1 MMKRKILSMLIAAV
15 MLTAAACSEKNEN
28 GASSADSGKTGV
40 QSDMIYFSGT
50 ASVYNGGFIY
60 KLGIDSPTYFL
71 DLNTQE
77 KSALCAVPNC
87 THRISGCLAQQ
98 AGDKP
103 VFYNDSIYYFI
114 SSYGYEEVPEGHKFY
129 MKSTLY
135 KARLDSSEAEKV
147 IEFNDCVPTDGGG
160 IVLDGNTIWFIGD
173 DKSPIPEN
181 VYDDTWIS
189 ESDTPGSHF
198 VCSIN
203 LDTGEYKNFGSITD
217 EDKQYPCRSQ
227 CNNANIRGIYKDK
240 LVIDYQYAFKDME
253 NAVLGNYKPTD
264 YVKFLSFEF
273 DTKTQT
279 LTQNER
285 PAPIAADGNVYIGC
299 DFAEGTMTVIA
310 DSGERTYNYDDL
322 SASVN
327 ICDGKV
333 FGLTKWIDTAD
344 FSEHSYPEDVE
355 ERVSVALHD
364 GSYYFLTTKGK
375 TIEFSKEMMG
385 NE

>member
-1 MMKRKILSMLIAAV
+1 MNRKILCMLIAAA
-15 MLTAAACSEKNEN
+15 MLTAAACSEKNES
-28 GASSADSGKTGV
+28 GASSAVNEKTGV
-40 QSDMIYFSGT
+40 QSDMVYFSNTG
-50 ASVYNGGFIY
+50 SVYNGGFIY
-60 KLGIDSPTYFL
+60 KFGIDSPTYFL

-87 THRISGCLAQQ
+87 THRISSCLAQQ

-103 VFYNDSIYYFI
+103 VFYKDCVYYFV
-114 SSYGYEEVPEGHKFY
+114 SSFGYEEVPEGHRFY

-135 KARLDSSEAEKV
+135 KAKLDSSEAEKV
-147 IEFNDCVPTDGGG
+147 IEITDCVPTEGGG

-189 ESDTPGSHF
+189 ESATPGSHF

-203 LDTGEYKNFGSITD
+203 LDTEEYKNFGSITD

-253 NAVLGNYKPTD
+253 NAVMGDYKPTD

-273 DTKTQT
+273 DTKTET

-285 PAPIAADGNVYIGC
+285 PAPIAADENVYIGY
-299 DFAEGTMTVIA
+299 DFAENTMTVIA
-310 DSGERTYNYDDL
+310 DSGERNYNYDEL
-322 SASVN
+322 SASVAACN
-327 ICDGKV
+327 GKF

-344 FSEHSYPEDVE
+344 FSEHTYPESIDEWVN
-355 ERVSVALHD
+355 VAYHN

-375 TIEFSKEMMG
+375 TIEISEEMMKS
-385 NE
+385 E